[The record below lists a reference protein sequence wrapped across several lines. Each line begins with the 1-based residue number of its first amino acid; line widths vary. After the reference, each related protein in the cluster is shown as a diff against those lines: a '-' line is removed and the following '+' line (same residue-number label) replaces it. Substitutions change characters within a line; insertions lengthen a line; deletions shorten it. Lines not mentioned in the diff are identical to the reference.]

1 MDNYHWICECSHSSF
16 LTVSQH
22 YQNGLS
28 PPYQLGT
35 ITITLVVV
43 GLIPW
48 RICKS
53 KGGLGRVGSE
63 SSPGDHYHIDNLYN
77 PNFIF
82 ILQDKSFIHC
92 QKWKQK
98 VFVVL
103 DVFKINFY
111 CFIGFLR

>member
-1 MDNYHWICECSHSSF
+1 MFSLLLSYSFTTLPEWSVTSLPIRHNYYFIA
-16 LTVSQH
+16 
-22 YQNGLS
+22 
-28 PPYQLGT
+28 
-35 ITITLVVV
+35 LVVV
-43 GLIPW
+43 GLLPW
-48 RICKS
+48 IICKS

-77 PNFIF
+77 PNFTF
-82 ILQDKSFIHC
+82 ILQDKSFTHC

-103 DVFKINFY
+103 DMFKINFY